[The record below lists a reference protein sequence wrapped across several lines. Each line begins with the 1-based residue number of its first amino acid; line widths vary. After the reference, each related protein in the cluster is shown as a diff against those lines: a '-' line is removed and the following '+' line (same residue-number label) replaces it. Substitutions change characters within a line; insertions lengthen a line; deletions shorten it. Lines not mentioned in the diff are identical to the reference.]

1 MKTYVLALDLKDN
14 PELISEYENY
24 HKTVWPE
31 IIHSICD
38 SGIQECVIYRIS
50 NRLIMHLNTSDEF
63 SFENKS
69 TMDDANPKVLE
80 WESLMWK
87 YQQAIPGF
95 PANEKWQLC
104 KEIFRLSDNL

>member
-24 HKTVWPE
+24 HK
-31 IIHSICD
+31 I
-38 SGIQECVIYRIS
+38 
-50 NRLIMHLNTSDEF
+50 IMHLNTSDEF

-104 KEIFRLSDNL
+104 EEIFRLSDNL